1 MDWSSIVSAPVVASL
16 ISALVTLTGII
27 VSYRLSKKNVE
38 NEVNSIKTQHSI
50 DRMQDLPARVAGF
63 MDEVRGG
70 RIDVNGMS
78 RLLSDVYAYGSSD
91 AIKILVSFQEAN
103 YAASANTM
111 QASIKQS
118 YRIIGH
124 LSLLVSQLKY
134 DLSGYYIDPEQ
145 YFKLKIS
152 DYGKNG
158 ISAKEVLMEIVE
170 ELNLDKNF
178 IPG

>member
-1 MDWSSIVSAPVVASL
+1 
-16 ISALVTLTGII
+16 
-27 VSYRLSKKNVE
+27 
-38 NEVNSIKTQHSI
+38 
-50 DRMQDLPARVAGF
+50 